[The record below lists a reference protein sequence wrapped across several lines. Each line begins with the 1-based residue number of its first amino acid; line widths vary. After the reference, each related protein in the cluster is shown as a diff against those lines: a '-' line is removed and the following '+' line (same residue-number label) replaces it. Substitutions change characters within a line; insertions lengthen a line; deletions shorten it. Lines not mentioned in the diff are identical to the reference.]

1 MANEGAEELQKIIDK
16 IGKDEILT
24 CNTSATTTTTTIW
37 NDITY
42 ALNNWLQTI
51 SALEE
56 RQRQVTDLQDRI
68 NQTLQQIQQDGLI
81 SIYDFETLN
90 YIGRVWIDLINLL
103 SSHTIATMNKD
114 TKRMIIQNLL
124 QLYNAQQISSELFTE
139 IIIIQL

>member
-1 MANEGAEELQKIIDK
+1 MENEGAEKLQQIIDK
-16 IGKDEILT
+16 LVKEEVPT
-24 CNTSATTTTTTIW
+24 CNVSTTTTIW

-42 ALNNWLQTI
+42 ALNDWLQKI
-51 SALEE
+51 SELEE
-56 RQRQVTDLQDRI
+56 RQRQVADLQDRI

-103 SSHTIATMNKD
+103 STHTTATMNKD
-114 TKRMIIQNLL
+114 TKRLIIQNLL

-139 IIIIQL
+139 IIIVQL

>member
-16 IGKDEILT
+16 FVKDEVLT
-24 CNTSATTTTTTIW
+24 CNTSATTTIW

-51 SALEE
+51 SVLEE
-56 RQRQVTDLQDRI
+56 KQRQVTDLQDRI

-114 TKRMIIQNLL
+114 TKRMIIHNLL

-139 IIIIQL
+139 IVIVQL

>member
-16 IGKDEILT
+16 FVKDEVLT
-24 CNTSATTTTTTIW
+24 CNTSATTTIW

-51 SALEE
+51 SVLEE
-56 RQRQVTDLQDRI
+56 KQRQVTDLQDRI

-124 QLYNAQQISSELFTE
+124 QLYDAQQISSELFTE
-139 IIIIQL
+139 IVIVQL

>member
-1 MANEGAEELQKIIDK
+1 MANEGAEELQKIVDNFV
-16 IGKDEILT
+16 KDEVLT
-24 CNTSATTTTTTIW
+24 CNTLATTTTIW

-51 SALEE
+51 SVLEE

-90 YIGRVWIDLINLL
+90 YIGRVWIDLINSL

-114 TKRMIIQNLL
+114 TKLLIIQNLL
-124 QLYNAQQISSELFTE
+124 HLYNAHQILSELFTE
-139 IIIIQL
+139 IIIVQL